1 MAAAAPDNPR
11 EVKMLVR
18 LLLIASLFSV
28 AAPATAAAAGPE
40 APVLAF
46 INEAWNQGDF
56 SHMAAAFA
64 PISYLHFRGRDIRL
78 DPESG
83 MAIVKR
89 WRAAFPDFR
98 FKVEDMVVQ
107 GDTVAVRL
115 TFTGTMTGPFNGDQ
129 PTGKPMSV
137 TEQLFCRVKEGR
149 VTDIWEDYDEL
160 GMRRQLGIL
169 H

>member
-1 MAAAAPDNPR
+1 
-11 EVKMLVR
+11 MLIR
-18 LLLIASLFSV
+18 TLLVASLV
-28 AAPATAAAAGPE
+28 AVATPAFAARPDPS

-56 SHMAAAFA
+56 SHMPAAFA
-64 PISYLHFRGRDIRL
+64 PVAYLHFRGHDIQL
-78 DPESG
+78 DLDSG

-89 WRAAFPDFR
+89 WRAAFPDFH
-98 FKVEDMVVQ
+98 FKVEDLVTQ

-115 TFTGTMTGPFNGDQ
+115 TFTGTMTGPFNNDQ
-129 PTGKPMSV
+129 PTGKQMSV
-137 TEQLFCRVKEGR
+137 TEQLFCRTKDGR
-149 VTDIWEDYDEL
+149 ITDIWEDYDEL